1 MAADARSVVITY
13 FEALTARDVD
23 AAAACWAPDGVD
35 NMIGQTSSEGPD
47 GVRAFFGELF
57 RAMPDF
63 AFRVESVTAE
73 DDRVAVR
80 WTASATFS
88 GTASFL
94 GIAPTGQPVA
104 LTGLDLLRVR
114 DGQIV
119 HNDAFTDGLGLARQ
133 LGMMP
138 AQGSRADGAVLGA
151 FNARTRGA
159 RRLAGTGAE
168 PVADGVWRV
177 RGGVPRRM
185 NVYLIADA
193 GGGVT
198 VFDAGVRGMGRAIIA
213 AASGLGGINRVVLGH
228 GHVDH
233 RGAANELGDVPIL
246 CHPLEREEAEGDGGL
261 GYMRTELLPPH
272 ARVIYPQLFRQW
284 DGGPVA
290 VSGTVDES
298 DDVSGF
304 RPVLL
309 PGHAP
314 GQIALFRER
323 DGVALT
329 TDVFYTLDA
338 RTGLNGPPQPAHPA
352 FQMDLDQARASIRRL
367 AELEPTSAWPGH
379 AEPVTGDVAA
389 QLRAA
394 AER

>member
-1 MAADARSVVITY
+1 MTTY
-13 FEALTARDVD
+13 FDALTARDVD

-35 NMIGQTSSEGPD
+35 NMIGQTSLAGPD
-47 GVRAFFGELF
+47 GVRAFFGDLF
-57 RAMPDF
+57 AAFPDF
-63 AFRVESVTAE
+63 AFGVESVTAE

-80 WTASATFS
+80 WSATGTFS
-88 GTASFL
+88 GPGSFQ
-94 GIAPTGQPVA
+94 GIAPTGQHVT
-104 LTGLDLLRVR
+104 LTGLDLLRVG
-114 DGQIV
+114 DGLIV

-133 LGMMP
+133 LGLMP
-138 AQGSRADGAVLGA
+138 PQGSRADTAMLGA
-151 FNARTRGA
+151 FNVKTRGA
-159 RRLAGTGAE
+159 RRLAGTAAE

-185 NVYLIADA
+185 NAYLIADA

-198 VFDAGVRGMGRAIIA
+198 VFDTGVRGMGRAIVA

-228 GHVDH
+228 AHVDH
-233 RGAANELGDVPIL
+233 RGAANELGGAPIL
-246 CHPLEREEAEGDGGL
+246 CHPLEREEAEGDAGL
-261 GYMRTELLPPH
+261 GYVKFELLPPH
-272 ARVIYPQLFRQW
+272 ARAVYPALFKLW
-284 DGGPVA
+284 DGGPVTIA
-290 VSGTVDES
+290 GTVEEG

-329 TDVFYTLDA
+329 TDVFYTLDV
-338 RTGLNGPPQPAHPA
+338 RTGLSAAPAPAHPA
-352 FQMDLDQARASIRRL
+352 FQMDLELARASIRRL
-367 AELEPTSAWPGH
+367 AELEPSSAWPGH
-379 AEPVTGDVAA
+379 AEPLTGDVAA